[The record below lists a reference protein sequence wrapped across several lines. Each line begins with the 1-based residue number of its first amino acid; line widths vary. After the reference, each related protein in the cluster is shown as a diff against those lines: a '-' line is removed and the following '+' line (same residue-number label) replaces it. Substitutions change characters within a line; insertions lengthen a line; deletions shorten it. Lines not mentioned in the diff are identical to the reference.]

1 VGSRFGLIF
10 YASGRKLGFILRLLI
25 KINIFRKKIR
35 TSMSTTP
42 PSNGDPGDNPP
53 EPKKGL
59 RHAMHS
65 LTSKLFGKTSDHP
78 PEPGDDTVANG
89 EIEKQEAPMNSA
101 NGETPAEPI
110 RADKPNFLTT
120 TAFDTF
126 DLPPEVLRGLAEA
139 QFVHCTPIQAQ
150 VLPVALEGKDIAGQA
165 QTGTGK
171 TGAFLVTILT
181 RLLHLPDR
189 PPDLPAA
196 IIVAPTR
203 ELASQIHEEAMLIG
217 AHTGLRFAQIVGGV
231 DYQKQAATLKKGVD
245 VVICTP
251 GRIIDYFKQGIFKT
265 AGIQMVVID
274 EADRLLDLGFARDMR
289 FILRKLPHYEK
300 RQSMLFSATL
310 SHRVLELTYEYMN
323 LPEFISV
330 TPEEITVEHIDQTLI
345 HVGLE
350 SKLSLLLGILERED
364 WHRVLIFANTKAGV
378 EWLSEKLRGNGLP
391 AEGITGD
398 LPQRKRFRLMDQFKE
413 DRVKILVATDVA
425 SRGIHI
431 EDISHVINYDL
442 PQDSESYVHRIGRT
456 ARAGKTGKAISLA
469 CENYV
474 FHLEPLEEMLGYKI
488 PVVWHEDEWLV
499 KDQAG
504 PVKSSR
510 RIRSKRPARK
520 KPRPRSGK
528 PSSRRIDVLKDRPPD
543 YFPGTFF
550 GFAPDPDKTEAP
562 SEEGPTK
569 KKRRRW
575 RRKKKPGSEVNGS
588 SKTTNPATEKTPSKT
603 ETIGP

>member
-1 VGSRFGLIF
+1 
-10 YASGRKLGFILRLLI
+10 
-25 KINIFRKKIR
+25 
-35 TSMSTTP
+35 MSTTP
-42 PSNGDPGDNPP
+42 PSNGDQGDAPP

-59 RHAMHS
+59 RRAMHS
-65 LTSKLFGKTSDHP
+65 LTSKLFGITSDHS
-78 PEPGDDTVANG
+78 PERGGDDMVNG
-89 EIEKQEAPMNSA
+89 ASETHEAPMNSA
-101 NGETPAEPI
+101 NGEAPEERI
-110 RADKPNFLTT
+110 RADKPNFLTS
-120 TAFDTF
+120 TAFDSF
-126 DLPPEVLRGLAEA
+126 DLPPEVLQGLAEA
-139 QFVHCTPIQAQ
+139 RFVNCTPIQAQ

-171 TGAFLVTILT
+171 TGAFLVTVLT
-181 RLLHLPDR
+181 RLLRRPER
-189 PPDLPAA
+189 PPNLPAA

-203 ELASQIHEEAMLIG
+203 ELASQIHEEAVLIG

-231 DYQKQAATLKKGVD
+231 DYQKQASILKQGVD

-330 TPEEITVEHIDQTLI
+330 TPEEVTVEHIDQTLI

-469 CENYV
+469 CENFV

-488 PVVWHEDEWLV
+488 PVVWHEDDWLV

-504 PVKSSR
+504 PVKTSR
-510 RIRSKRPARK
+510 RARPKRTVRK
-520 KPRPRSGK
+520 KPRPRSSK
-528 PSSRRIDVLKDRPPD
+528 PSSRRIDINKDRPPD

-550 GFAPDPDKTEAP
+550 GFAPDPEKTEAP
-562 SEEGPTK
+562 AEEGPAK

-575 RRKKKPGSEVNGS
+575 RRKKKPSADANGNT
-588 SKTTNPATEKTPSKT
+588 KATKPATEQATPKT
-603 ETIGP
+603 EATEP